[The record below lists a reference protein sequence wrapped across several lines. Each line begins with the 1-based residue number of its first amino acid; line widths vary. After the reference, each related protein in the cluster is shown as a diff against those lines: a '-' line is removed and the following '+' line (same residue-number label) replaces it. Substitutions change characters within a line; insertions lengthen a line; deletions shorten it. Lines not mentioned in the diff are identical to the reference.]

1 MALAVNESP
10 SSRVYLV
17 ELPWQFL
24 SKVQTF
30 VGNLSYLESDRHQI
44 MRYLFSF
51 YSDSGKIA
59 LQSILAH
66 KLRAFLTLIGI
77 IIGVAAVVVV
87 GASVSGLNTYVTD
100 RVAKLLGANHFMM
113 ARMAFQGRM
122 SDEDF
127 ERMNRRNKRLNWDD
141 YEWVKEHCT
150 SCSEVGAEVGGQ
162 VDLKQDGIE
171 FPGAIVFGVT
181 SNMAEIEDKTI
192 ADGRFIS
199 NDEVQRSAYVCVLG
213 SDIKEKFFPNV
224 DPIGL
229 VLKVRGLPM
238 RVVGVE
244 DKRGAFFGDSLDR
257 HIYIPATTH
266 LQIFGR
272 NGLQIHGKAP
282 TRENFQ
288 PTIEDARVTMRNKH
302 RLKGNEED
310 DFGLVNV
317 EALNNQIDQFTG
329 SIAAVVVPITLITLV
344 VGGIVVMNIMLVSV
358 TERTFEIGLRK
369 AVGATRK
376 QILLQ
381 FLIESGMLCAFGG
394 VMGLLVAYG
403 VTTLITVLAGITMT
417 ITIGYILLAII
428 VSSVIGMI
436 AGIYP
441 AFKAAR
447 LDPII
452 ALTKTT

>member
-1 MALAVNESP
+1 
-10 SSRVYLV
+10 
-17 ELPWQFL
+17 
-24 SKVQTF
+24 
-30 VGNLSYLESDRHQI
+30 
-44 MRYLFSF
+44 MRYL
-51 YSDSGKIA
+51 YSVYADAAKIA

-100 RVAKLLGANHFMM
+100 RVARLLGANHFMI
-113 ARMAFQGRM
+113 ARMAFQGHL
-122 SDEDF
+122 SDDEF
-127 ERMNRRNKRLNWDD
+127 ERRNRRNKRLNWDD
-141 YEWVKEHCT
+141 YEWVKDHCT
-150 SCSEVGAEVGGQ
+150 TCSEVGVEVGSQ
-162 VDLKQDGIE
+162 VDLKQDAIE

-181 SNMAEIEDKTI
+181 SNMSEIEDKTI

-199 NDEVQRSAYVCVLG
+199 PDEVQRSALVCVLG
-213 SDIKEKFFPNV
+213 SDIKEKFFPNI
-224 DPIGL
+224 DAIGQT
-229 VLKVRGLPM
+229 LKVRGLPM

-272 NGLQIHGKAP
+272 NGLQIHGKAQ

-288 PTIEDARVTMRNKH
+288 PVIEDARVAMRNKH
-302 RLKGNEED
+302 RLKGNDED

-317 EALNNQIDQFTG
+317 EELNNQIDQFTG
-329 SIAAVVVPITLITLV
+329 SIAAVVVPITLITLI

-376 QILLQ
+376 QILMQ

-394 VMGLLVAYG
+394 VIGLLAAYG
-403 VTTLITVLAGITMT
+403 VTRTITALAGITMT
-417 ITIGYILLAII
+417 ITIGYILLALI

>member
-1 MALAVNESP
+1 
-10 SSRVYLV
+10 
-17 ELPWQFL
+17 
-24 SKVQTF
+24 
-30 VGNLSYLESDRHQI
+30 
-44 MRYLFSF
+44 MRYL
-51 YSDSGKIA
+51 YSVYADAARIA

-100 RVAKLLGANHFMM
+100 RVAKLLGANHFMI

-127 ERMNRRNKRLNWDD
+127 ERMNRRNKRLNWGD
-141 YEWVKEHCT
+141 YEWVRDHCT
-150 SCSEVGAEVGGQ
+150 SCSEVGAEVGSSA
-162 VDLKQDGIE
+162 DLKQEGID

-181 SNMAEIEDKTI
+181 SNMSEIEDKSI
-192 ADGRFIS
+192 VDGRFIS
-199 NDEVQRSAYVCVLG
+199 PDEVQLSAFVCVLG
-213 SDIKEKFFPNV
+213 SDIKDKFFPNI
-224 DPIGL
+224 DPIGKT
-229 VLKVRGLPM
+229 LKVRGLPM

-244 DKRGAFFGDSLDR
+244 EKRGAFFGDSLDR

-302 RLKGNEED
+302 RLKGNEDD

-329 SIAAVVVPITLITLV
+329 SIAAVVVPITLITLI

-376 QILLQ
+376 QILMQ

-394 VMGLLVAYG
+394 VIGLLAAYG
-403 VTTLITVLAGITMT
+403 VVKLITALAGITMT
-417 ITIGYILLAII
+417 ITIGYILLALI

>member
-1 MALAVNESP
+1 M
-10 SSRVYLV
+10 
-17 ELPWQFL
+17 
-24 SKVQTF
+24 
-30 VGNLSYLESDRHQI
+30 
-44 MRYLFSF
+44 
-51 YSDSGKIA
+51 
-59 LQSILAH
+59 
-66 KLRAFLTLIGI
+66 
-77 IIGVAAVVVV
+77 VVV
-87 GASVSGLNTYVTD
+87 GASVSGLNTYVTEK
-100 RVAKLLGANHFMM
+100 VAKLLGANHFMI
-113 ARMAFQGRM
+113 ARMAFQGRRTD
-122 SDEDF
+122 DEF

-141 YEWVKEHCT
+141 YEWVRDHCA
-150 SCSEVGAEVGGQ
+150 SCAEVGVEVGSQ

-171 FPGAIVFGVT
+171 FPGAVVFGVT

-199 NDEVQRSAYVCVLG
+199 PDEVQRSAYVCVLG
-213 SDIKEKFFPNV
+213 SEIKDKFFPNTEA
-224 DPIGL
+224 IGRD
-229 VLKVRGLPM
+229 LKVRGIPM
-238 RVVGVE
+238 RVVGIE
-244 DKRGAFFGDSLDR
+244 EGRGAFFGDSLDR

-272 NGLQIHGKAP
+272 NGLQIHGKAA

-288 PTIEDARVTMRNKH
+288 PVIEDARMTMRNKH

-310 DFGLVNV
+310 DFGLVDV
-317 EALNNQIDQFTG
+317 EALNNQIDQFTS
-329 SIAAVVVPITLITLV
+329 SIAAVVVPITLITLI

-369 AVGATRK
+369 AVGATKK

-394 VMGLLVAYG
+394 LIGLLTAYG
-403 VTTLITVLAGITMT
+403 VTRLITALAGITMT
-417 ITIGYILLAII
+417 ITIGYILLALI
-428 VSSVIGMI
+428 VSSVIGI
-436 AGIYP
+436 ISGIYP

>member
-1 MALAVNESP
+1 
-10 SSRVYLV
+10 
-17 ELPWQFL
+17 
-24 SKVQTF
+24 
-30 VGNLSYLESDRHQI
+30 

-51 YSDSGKIA
+51 YADAGRIA

-77 IIGVAAVVVV
+77 IIGVAATVVV

-100 RVAKLLGANHFMM
+100 KVAKLLGANHFMI
-113 ARMAFQGRM
+113 ARMAFQGQRTD
-122 SDEDF
+122 DEF
-127 ERMNRRNKRLNWDD
+127 EKMNRRNKRLNWDD
-141 YEWVKEHCT
+141 YEWVRDHCT
-150 SCSEVGAEVGGQ
+150 TCAEVGVQVGSQ

-171 FPGAIVFGVT
+171 FPGAVIFGVT
-181 SNMAEIEDKTI
+181 SNMADIEDKVV
-192 ADGRFIS
+192 ADGRFLTPE
-199 NDEVQRSAYVCVLG
+199 EVQLSSLVCVLG
-213 SDIKEKFFPNV
+213 SEIKDKFFPNGSA
-224 DPIGL
+224 IGQT
-229 VLKVRGLPM
+229 LKVRGLPM
-238 RVVGVE
+238 RVVGIE
-244 DKRGAFFGDSLDR
+244 ESRGSFFGDSLDR
-257 HIYIPATTH
+257 HVYIPATTH
-266 LQIFGR
+266 MQIFGR
-272 NGLQIHGKAP
+272 NGLSIHGKAAD
-282 TRENFQ
+282 RDNFR
-288 PTIEDARVTMRNKH
+288 PVLEDARVSMRVKH
-302 RLKGNEED
+302 RLKGNEDD

-317 EALNNQIDQFTG
+317 EDLNQQIDQFTG
-329 SIAAVVVPITLITLV
+329 TIAAVVVPITLITLV

-394 VMGLLVAYG
+394 VMGLLAAYG
-403 VTTLITVLAGITMT
+403 VTTLITSLAGITMT
-417 ITIGYILLAII
+417 ITIGYILLALI